1 MKPLNIK
8 TLVWQWQNA
17 RLNCAPKRQVRL
29 WEEIMERVNEEL
41 EEIKQTPRNPK
52 FESRFEELYETSKP
66 MAESW
71 LRSQLMNKAG
81 IHPEKV

>member
-1 MKPLNIK
+1 
-8 TLVWQWQNA
+8 
-17 RLNCAPKRQVRL
+17 
-29 WEEIMERVNEEL
+29 MERANEEL

>member
-1 MKPLNIK
+1 MKIK
-8 TLVWQWQNA
+8 NLVKQWQDA
-17 RLNCAPKRQVRL
+17 RLSCNPKREARL
-29 WEEIMERVNEEL
+29 WNEIMERANEEL